1 MKYYL
6 VTGASSGIG
15 RETAMRLSDSDTTV
29 ILVARREDR
38 LKKLQQE
45 MAGQSVIV
53 PCDLRKSSDIA
64 NVFQVLSERNIK
76 LNGMVYCAGVGC
88 IAPIKVMERES
99 LEEMFQINVFAF
111 YEMCKCFAQ
120 RNVSEKGSTIVGIS
134 SYSSVSCES
143 GMSAYA
149 MSKEAMNTQVKVLAK
164 EFIKR
169 KIRINTVYAGKCYLE
184 DGLRKQSIG
193 TEEEIN
199 SVESKQPLGII
210 PIENVVDMIMYL
222 MSDAGKYI
230 TGETIAISAGYQA

>member
-111 YEMCKCFAQ
+111 YEMCRCFAQ

-169 KIRINTVYAGKCYLE
+169 KIRINTVMPANVMSKMACE
-184 DGLRKQSIG
+184 NNDW

>member
-76 LNGMVYCAGVGC
+76 LNGILCRSWLHSADKSNGARKPGRDVSDKC
-88 IAPIKVMERES
+88 IC
-99 LEEMFQINVFAF
+99 LL
-111 YEMCKCFAQ
+111 
-120 RNVSEKGSTIVGIS
+120 RNV
-134 SYSSVSCES
+134 
-143 GMSAYA
+143 
-149 MSKEAMNTQVKVLAK
+149 
-164 EFIKR
+164 
-169 KIRINTVYAGKCYLE
+169 
-184 DGLRKQSIG
+184 
-193 TEEEIN
+193 
-199 SVESKQPLGII
+199 
-210 PIENVVDMIMYL
+210 
-222 MSDAGKYI
+222 
-230 TGETIAISAGYQA
+230 